1 MVAERDFLD
10 TSQLFPCQLRRDQS
24 LTRLSQSMPITA
36 AFFNQPAAMLHSRS
50 GCIPDGSLGL
60 RLEKIVVA
68 LSPVSGRFQAG

>member
-50 GCIPDGSLGL
+50 GCIPTARLASGLKRSLL
-60 RLEKIVVA
+60 L
-68 LSPVSGRFQAG
+68 